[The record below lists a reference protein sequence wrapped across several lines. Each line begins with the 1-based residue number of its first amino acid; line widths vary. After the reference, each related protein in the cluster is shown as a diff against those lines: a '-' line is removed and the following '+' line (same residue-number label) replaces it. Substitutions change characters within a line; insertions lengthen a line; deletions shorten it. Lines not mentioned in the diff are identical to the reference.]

1 MTGEAGRKH
10 CRITRVTSYVVGMR
24 WRNCV
29 FAHVETDDGIAGVGE
44 GSLEYQPQ
52 AVAAAIDQLAH
63 RYVVG
68 QSAFSIERLFHD
80 MLRNEFMR
88 GPIINSASRDRD
100 GDVGHRR
107 QGARPAR
114 L

>member
-1 MTGEAGRKH
+1 MAGQASRKH

-88 GPIINSASRDRD
+88 GRSSTA
-100 GDVGHRR
+100 
-107 QGARPAR
+107 